1 MDDWNKDDEVWK
13 LLGAAR
19 SAEVP
24 PFFARK
30 VLRRIR
36 PAERP
41 SFFPP
46 LLLRWFGAAAFA
58 LLVAGFFSQLGVAP
72 QSSPTATVDFVE
84 VFDTAAG
91 LDGLVVAD
99 EVTVS
104 DFVANL

>member
-19 SAEVP
+19 SVEAP
-24 PFFARK
+24 PFFAQK

-36 PAERP
+36 PAERT

-46 LLLRWFGAAAFA
+46 VLLRWFGAASFA
-58 LLVAGFFSQLGVAP
+58 LLVAGFFSQVGVVS
-72 QSSPTATVDFVE
+72 QTSPAETVDFVE

>member
-19 SAEVP
+19 PVEAP

-41 SFFPP
+41 AFFPP
-46 LLLRWFGAAAFA
+46 VLLRWFGAAAFA
-58 LLVAGFFSQLGVAP
+58 LLVAGFFSQLGEAP
-72 QSSPTATVDFVE
+72 QSNPTVTADFVE

-91 LDGLVVAD
+91 LDGLVIAD